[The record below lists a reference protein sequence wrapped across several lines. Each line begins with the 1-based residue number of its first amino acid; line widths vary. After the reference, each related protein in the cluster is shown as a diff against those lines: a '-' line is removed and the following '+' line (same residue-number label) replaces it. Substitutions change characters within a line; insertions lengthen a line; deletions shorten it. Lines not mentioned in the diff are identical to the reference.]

1 MMVMIKIRAKG
12 TNIQCFNEDLEGVF
26 DILSLEESKGMKTL
40 KLSGHLPIPE

>member
-1 MMVMIKIRAKG
+1 MTKIRKKD
-12 TNIQCFNEDLEGVF
+12 THIQRFNEDLEGVL